1 MGSRERRQREKTQ
14 RREQIL
20 DAARGL
26 LFRKGIDA
34 TSMNQIARDAELSV
48 GTLYLYFRN
57 KESLFAALQEEGLDL
72 LYTKIQE
79 ERELGATPWERLERI
94 ALAYFDF
101 SEEHRKYFDIMNYF
115 LASPDTV
122 FSFRLKSRVDKHVN
136 RILSVVETAL
146 KEGALGNMNE
156 REVRRM
162 AIVFCATL
170 HGMLQFKKLQ
180 STVLQDEDFRGL
192 YRYSLRC
199 IITSDLFQPHKG

>member
-79 ERELGATPWERLERI
+79 ERELGSTPREKLERM
-94 ALAYFDF
+94 ALAYLDF

-115 LASPDTV
+115 LASPEIV
-122 FSFRLKSRVDKHVN
+122 FPSRLKSRVDKHAK
-136 RILSVVETAL
+136 RILSVVEAVLNEGVL
-146 KEGALGNMNE
+146 KETNE
-156 REVRRM
+156 REIRRL
-162 AIVFCATL
+162 AILFCSTL

-180 STVLQDEDFRGL
+180 TTILQDEDFRTL
-192 YRYSLRC
+192 YRYSCGR
-199 IITSDLFQPHKG
+199 IISSDLFRPQKG